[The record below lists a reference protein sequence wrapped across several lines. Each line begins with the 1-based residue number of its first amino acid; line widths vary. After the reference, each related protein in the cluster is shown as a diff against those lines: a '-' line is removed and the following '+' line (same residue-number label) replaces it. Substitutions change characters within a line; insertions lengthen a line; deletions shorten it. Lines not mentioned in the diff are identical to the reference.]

1 MVDTLPDV
9 TENSPELVKVS
20 QKILNRTEIDN
31 QDNID
36 VTFNKSIQINFD
48 GRDLRVMMGGLI
60 SFTYRK
66 TENRWKLIKS
76 ENTKDKDGLGKLFQ
90 NKADQVAGII
100 SDKT

>member
-36 VTFNKSIQINFD
+36 VTFNKSIH
-48 GRDLRVMMGGLI
+48 LM
-60 SFTYRK
+60 
-66 TENRWKLIKS
+66 E
-76 ENTKDKDGLGKLFQ
+76 
-90 NKADQVAGII
+90 VA
-100 SDKT
+100 